1 MLTIGF
7 DNFYTK
13 LHTTEFVLVW
23 TFIHYFCV
31 SFLFCTVV
39 VTSAIHYANSIYSS
53 VTSGPSYFTSSC
65 SGSES
70 HLLNCNFS
78 TTSYC
83 YRQYLAGVRC
93 YGKYYHRYSCSISG
107 VISVMYT
114 SYHSVNSGCTEGGVH
129 PAGGETAMEGRVEVC
144 HNQTWWA
151 VSGSSSYWDF
161 DDATVVCRH
170 LHYTQQ
176 TVSCVTKNKF

>member
-114 SYHSVNSGCTEGGVH
+114 SYHSVNSGCTEGVYILLEGKQQWREGWRCATTRH
-129 PAGGETAMEGRVEVC
+129 GGLLAAPPPTGTSMMPLLCV
-144 HNQTWWA
+144 
-151 VSGSSSYWDF
+151 DI
-161 DDATVVCRH
+161 
-170 LHYTQQ
+170 YTIP
-176 TVSCVTKNKF
+176 SKL